1 MSFPS
6 TLPWIDVGLFVLVV
20 CGGDKL
26 TDELRAIF
34 HHYMLLTG
42 LTNEYWCNG
51 FNAETY

>member
-1 MSFPS
+1 
-6 TLPWIDVGLFVLVV
+6 LPWIDVGLFVLVV
-20 CGGDKL
+20 CGVDKL